1 MIYDWAASPSS
12 SLPAVFGIVG
22 KLETSG
28 VVMITN
34 MRRGT
39 WDDGEQI
46 CVTLLHTTSRRTSF
60 EIAEL
65 KFFEH
70 VGTARACSAL
80 GTVVSGEAVSC
91 KGLEVNVSPHFEAS
105 LII

>member
-1 MIYDWAASPSS
+1 MFR
-12 SLPAVFGIVG
+12 VVR
-22 KLETSG
+22 KLETWSDHDHEHADRD
-28 VVMITN
+28 VRQQLESPPPRSQKN
-34 MRRGT
+34 
-39 WDDGEQI
+39 
-46 CVTLLHTTSRRTSF
+46 VTLRHTRSRRTSF
-60 EIAEL
+60 EFVEL
-65 KFFEH
+65 KFFDH